1 MKSTCHC
8 GGVELLIKIPNGRK
22 ELRRCNCSIRRKKGT
37 VVASVAIEN
46 LPVVKGEKALTEYT
60 FYTHTAKHYFCS
72 RCGIYTHHKRRS
84 NPSQYGVNI
93 ACIEG
98 INIEGI
104 NIEDF
109 LHIGYVE
116 GRGHFGDE
124 G

>member
-8 GGVELLIKIPNGRK
+8 GGVELLIKIPNGLK
-22 ELRRCNCSIRRKKGT
+22 ELRRCNCSICRKKGT
-37 VVASVAIEN
+37 VVTSVAIEN
-46 LPVVKGEKALTEYT
+46 LTVVKVEKILTEYT

-72 RCGIYTHHKRRS
+72 RCSIYTHHKRRS
-84 NPSQYGVNI
+84 NPNQYGVNI
-93 ACIEG
+93 AC
-98 INIEGI
+98 IEGI

-116 GRGHFGDE
+116 GRGFFGDE